1 MRMGKRLYSLIMFL
15 FVAFLGGLLAAGLI
29 VPIAGIASTAGTSVA
44 SSLDQ
49 LPAELETPPQP
60 ERSRLLTAN
69 GKVLATFYDENR
81 IYVPLDKI
89 SPLMRQAQ
97 VAIED
102 HRFYEHGALDL
113 QGTLRALVS
122 TSQGNTQG
130 ASTLT
135 QQYVRL
141 VLVENAEEISDEA
154 QKKAAK
160 DAATENTLGRK
171 IRELR
176 YAIAIEQKFS
186 KDEILERYLNM
197 SYYGDGAYGV
207 EAAAKHYFNTSAAK
221 LTLAESAM
229 LAGLVR
235 NPVSTN
241 PVKYPQQGISRRND
255 VLTRMYSLGEITASQ
270 LAEAKAEP
278 FDASKVKKSLS
289 GCANSKY
296 PFVCDYAYRTLLT
309 MPALG
314 DTTEERE
321 NLVKRGGLT
330 IQTLIDT
337 DAQDKAQSVI
347 SNYIDARDPV
357 ISVIT
362 MLQPGT
368 GLIKAMAQSRP
379 VMGINKDAKGK
390 DKWKGET
397 YYNYAAT
404 ADMGGAEGFQAGST
418 FKIFTAAAALD
429 EGLGSYDKIKI
440 DYEHNYKGETF
451 KSCDG
456 TFDQP
461 SNWRVTGGAGQVG
474 RFDMWAGA
482 KHSMNNYFAR
492 LIQRVGICPVVK
504 MASKLGLKSADGQ
517 DLVKAYSSIPSFT
530 LGVAGISPLSLTEA
544 YATFA
549 ARGIHCDPIILKS
562 ITNRDG
568 QDVPVPSANC
578 KRVISEDLA
587 DAINAV
593 FQGPYNGGTATP
605 ARVWSVK
612 MAGKTGTVPN
622 NKAIWTMGYTP
633 DLAAAAMISYDSQ
646 PKWGFPKFWESRN
659 NRFLRYVYLK
669 YSKRT
674 LSGASGQE
682 AGGRLLKPA
691 FAAALADI
699 PDKHQ
704 FVAPPK
710 DILVGEKVSVPSCSG
725 LGLAACKARLLNAG
739 FTPVEE
745 KQYSEYPAGTLI
757 GTSASGG
764 SATKASTITLYVSK
778 GPEPLPPTPTTPTP
792 TPGGAA
798 LPPSGGT
805 GPQRPRFGG

>member
-29 VPIAGIASTAGTSVA
+29 VPIAGVVSSAGTSVA
-44 SSLDQ
+44 TRLDQ

-60 ERSRLLTAN
+60 ERSRLLTAD
-69 GKVLATFYDENR
+69 GKVLAYFYDENR
-81 IYVPLDKI
+81 VYVPLDKI

-160 DAATENTLGRK
+160 DAATENTLARK

-207 EAAAKHYFNTSAAK
+207 EAAAKHYFNTTAAK
-221 LTLAESAM
+221 LTLAQSAM

-241 PVKYPQQGISRRND
+241 PVKFPQQGISRRND
-255 VLTRMYSLGEITASQ
+255 VLDRMYGLNLISASQ

-278 FDASKVKKSLS
+278 FDTTKVKKSLS
-289 GCANSKY
+289 GCANSRF
-296 PFVCDYAYRTLLT
+296 PFVCDYAWRTLMK
-309 MPALG
+309 MPAFG
-314 DTTEERE
+314 STDEERE
-321 NLVKRGGLT
+321 NFVKRGGLT
-330 IQTLIDT
+330 IQTLIDP
-337 DAQDKAQSVI
+337 DAQAKAESVI
-347 SNYIDARDPV
+347 SNFLDARDPV

-368 GLIKAMAQSRP
+368 GLIKAMAQNRQ

-390 DKWKGET
+390 DQWKGET

-404 ADMGGAEGFQAGST
+404 AEMGGAEGFQAGST
-418 FKIFTAAAALD
+418 FKIFTAAAALE
-429 EGLGSYDKIKI
+429 EGLGSYDMIKVTPHH
-440 DYEHNYKGETF
+440 DYKGEIF
-451 KSCDG
+451 KNCDG
-456 TFDQP
+456 PFAQP
-461 SNWRVTGGAGQVG
+461 SKWSVNGPQSGMMNLWN
-474 RFDMWAGA
+474 GA
-482 KHSMNNYFAR
+482 KHSVNNYFAQ
-492 LIQRVGICPVVK
+492 LIQKVGICPVTK
-504 MASKLGLKSADGQ
+504 MATKLGLKAANGE
-517 DLVKAYSSIPSFT
+517 DLVKTYSSIPSFT

-562 ITNRDG
+562 ITNGDG
-568 QDVPVPSANC
+568 SNIAVPSANC

-587 DAINAV
+587 DAINAI
-593 FQGPYNGGTATP
+593 FQGPYNGGTATN

-612 MAGKTGTVPN
+612 MAGKTGTVPD

-646 PKWGFPKFWESRN
+646 PRFKSFWDARRGRYLQYAHMKF
-659 NRFLRYVYLK
+659 
-669 YSKRT
+669 SKRT
-674 LSGASGQE
+674 LSGRSGSE
-682 AGGRLLKPA
+682 AGGKLLKPA

-704 FVAPPK
+704 FVAPPR
-710 DILVGEKVSVPSCSG
+710 DILVGKKVSVPSCSG
-725 LGLAACKARLLNAG
+725 LSLSACKARLHDAG
-739 FTPVEE
+739 FTTVEE
-745 KQYSEYPAGTLI
+745 KKFSESPEGTLI

-778 GPEPLPPTPTTPTP
+778 GPEPVIPPPTEPTTPPP
-792 TPGGAA
+792 TPGGAGA
-798 LPPSGGT
+798 GGGGT
-805 GPQRPRFGG
+805 PGGPHRPRAGG

>member
-29 VPIAGIASTAGTSVA
+29 VPIAGVVSSAGTSVA
-44 SSLDQ
+44 TRLDQ

-60 ERSRLLTAN
+60 ERSRLLTAD
-69 GKVLATFYDENR
+69 GKVLAYFYDENR
-81 IYVPLDKI
+81 VYVPLDKI

-154 QKKAAK
+154 EKKAAK
-160 DAATENTLGRK
+160 DAATENTLARK

-176 YAIAIEQKFS
+176 YAIAIEEKFS

-207 EAAAKHYFNTSAAK
+207 EAAARHYFNTTAAK
-221 LTLAESAM
+221 LTLSQSAM

-235 NPVSTN
+235 NPVATN
-241 PVKYPQQGISRRND
+241 PVKYPQQGVSRRND
-255 VLTRMYSLGEITASQ
+255 VLDRMYSLGKITATQ
-270 LAEAKAEP
+270 LVEAKAEP
-278 FDASKVKKSLS
+278 FDPSKVKKSLS
-289 GCANSKY
+289 GCANSKF
-296 PFVCDYAYRTLLT
+296 PFVCDYAYRTLKK
-309 MPALG
+309 MPSLG
-314 DTTEERE
+314 TTEEERI
-321 NLVKRGGLT
+321 NFINRGGLT
-330 IQTLIDT
+330 IQTLIDPE
-337 DAQDKAQSVI
+337 AQSKAESVI
-347 SNYIDARDPV
+347 SNYLDARDPV

-368 GLIKAMAQSRP
+368 GLIKAMAQNRQ
-379 VMGINKDAKGK
+379 VMGDNKDANGK
-390 DKWKGET
+390 SKWKGET

-418 FKIFTAAAALD
+418 FKIFTAAAALE
-429 EGLGSYDKIKI
+429 EGLGSYDMIKVEPHH
-440 DYEHNYKGETF
+440 DYKGEVF
-451 KSCDG
+451 KNCDG
-456 TFDQP
+456 PFVQP
-461 SNWRVTGGAGQVG
+461 SKWSVNGPQSG
-474 RFDMWAGA
+474 RMNLWSGA
-482 KHSMNNYFAR
+482 KHSVNNYFAQ
-492 LIQRVGICPVVK
+492 LIQKVGICPTVK
-504 MASKLGLKSADGQ
+504 MAARLGLKAANGE
-517 DLVKAYSSIPSFT
+517 DLVKTYSSIPSFT

-562 ITNRDG
+562 VTNRDG

-587 DAINAV
+587 DAVNAI

-612 MAGKTGTVPN
+612 MAGKTGTVPD

-633 DLAAAAMISYDSQ
+633 DLAASAMISYDSGPQ
-646 PKWGFPKFWESRN
+646 SIDFWKARGD
-659 NRFLRYVYLK
+659 RYLRYAYMK

-699 PDKHQ
+699 TDRHQ
-704 FVAPPK
+704 FVAPPR

-725 LGLAACKARLLNAG
+725 LSLSACKARLYDAG
-739 FTPVEE
+739 FTTVEE
-745 KQYSEYPAGTLI
+745 KKFSESPEGTLI

-778 GPEPLPPTPTTPTP
+778 GPEPVIPPPTEPTTPPP
-792 TPGGAA
+792 TPGGAGA
-798 LPPSGGT
+798 GGGGT
-805 GPQRPRFGG
+805 PGGPYRPRAGG

>member
-15 FVAFLGGLLAAGLI
+15 FVAFLGGLLSAGLI
-29 VPIAGIASTAGTSVA
+29 VPVAGIASTAGTSMA

-60 ERSRLLTAN
+60 ERSRLLTAD
-69 GKVLATFYDENR
+69 GKVLAYFYDENR
-81 IYVPLDKI
+81 VYVPLDKI

-97 VAIED
+97 IAIED
-102 HRFYEHGALDL
+102 QRFYEHGALDL
-113 QGTLRALVS
+113 RGTLRALVS

-141 VLVENAEEISDEA
+141 VLLENAEEISDEA
-154 QKKAAK
+154 QKKVAK

-171 IRELR
+171 VRELR
-176 YAIAIEQKFS
+176 YAIAIEEKFS

-221 LTLAESAM
+221 LTLAQSAM

-235 NPVSTN
+235 NPVTTN
-241 PVKYPQQGISRRND
+241 PVKHPQAGISRRND
-255 VLTRMYSLGEITASQ
+255 VLTRMYTLGEITASQ
-270 LAEAKAEP
+270 LEEAKAEP
-278 FDASKVKKSLS
+278 FDASKVKQSLS

-296 PFVCDYAYRTLLT
+296 PFVCDYAYKTLLK

-314 DTTEERE
+314 DNSEERE

-330 IQTLIDT
+330 IQTLIDPA
-337 DAQDKAQSVI
+337 AQDKAQSVI

-390 DKWKGET
+390 NQWKGET

-418 FKIFTAAAALD
+418 FKIFTAAAALE

-440 DYEHNYKGETF
+440 DYEHNYQGETF
-451 KSCDG
+451 RNCDG
-456 TFDQP
+456 PFVQLGKWP
-461 SNWRVTGGAGQVG
+461 VTGGRGQVG
-474 RFDMWAGA
+474 RFDMWAGV

-504 MASKLGLKSADGQ
+504 MAAKLGLKSADGQ

-549 ARGIHCDPIILKS
+549 ARGIRCDPIILKS

-578 KRVISEDLA
+578 QRVISEDLA
-587 DAINAV
+587 DAINAI
-593 FQGPYNGGTATP
+593 FQGPYNGGTATA
-605 ARVWSVK
+605 ARVWGVK
-612 MAGKTGTVPN
+612 MAGKTGTVPD

-633 DLAAAAMISYDSQ
+633 DLAAAAMISYDSG
-646 PKWGFPKFWESRN
+646 PNSIKFWKARGT
-659 NRFLRYVYLK
+659 RYLRGVYLK

-674 LSGASGQE
+674 LYGASGQE

-699 PDKHQ
+699 DQKHQ
-704 FVAPPK
+704 FVDPPR
-710 DILVGEKVSVPSCSG
+710 DILVGEKVDVPSCSG
-725 LGLAACKARLLNAG
+725 MSVSGCKARLLNAG

-745 KQYSEYPAGTLI
+745 KQYSDYPVGALI

-778 GPEPLPPTPTTPTP
+778 GPEPLPPTPTP
-792 TPGGAA
+792 TPGGPTTPGAT
-798 LPPSGGT
+798 PRTPRPGG
-805 GPQRPRFGG
+805 